1 MCPYLWHAERVL
13 SQFRCSIETPSASFS
28 FAPGRIFNVK
38 NVKSV
43 FIIYFFIIIILIPLS
58 LLLKIFGLIL
68 ILHQESHAL
77 RYLGILNIFEQFL
90 AHHSALTGLIRFTSG
105 ESDLWPPVAACGLN
119 LAPWIP
125 MRKRCAPC
133 AHPIGDPWGRAREIE
148 GSLPSL
154 PSLPWF
160 RLFLKIFKG
169 NF

>member
-1 MCPYLWHAERVL
+1 MRKGCWVSFVAALRPRLLPSHLLQVGHSMSRMSRV
-13 SQFRCSIETPSASFS
+13 CSSYNSL
-28 FAPGRIFNVK
+28 
-38 NVKSV
+38 
-43 FIIYFFIIIILIPLS
+43 YFFTIIILIPLS

-148 GSLPSL
+148 SL

-169 NF
+169 KF